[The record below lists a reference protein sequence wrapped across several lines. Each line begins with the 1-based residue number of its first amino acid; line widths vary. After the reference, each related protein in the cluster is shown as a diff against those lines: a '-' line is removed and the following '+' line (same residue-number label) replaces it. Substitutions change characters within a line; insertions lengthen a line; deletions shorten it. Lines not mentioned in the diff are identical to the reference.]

1 MEWYSAFIHHWDKV
15 LVILIAVAAIWFLV
29 RKFRK
34 GECNCSSCGKKC
46 PARKFGNEKK

>member
-34 GECNCSSCGKKC
+34 GECNCGSCGKKC